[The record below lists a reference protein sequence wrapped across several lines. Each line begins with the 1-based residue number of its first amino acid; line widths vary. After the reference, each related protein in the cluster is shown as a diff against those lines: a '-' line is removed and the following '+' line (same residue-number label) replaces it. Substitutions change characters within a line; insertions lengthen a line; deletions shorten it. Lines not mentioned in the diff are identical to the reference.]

1 MLLKSTIIILGLYFL
16 VCILMYINQRN
27 FIYFPGINNYIKY
40 EKINKNNEVIY
51 LKNKNKRL
59 KSWFS
64 NIRANKPIIL
74 FFHGNAGDLENR
86 TYKANAFNDIGY
98 NYLFISYRGFN
109 GNDGSP
115 TEENIYA
122 DAQFAYNWLLKNGF
136 DENLI
141 IIYGESLGTGVGVE
155 ISKNNN
161 PKGLILESPFTS
173 IVEMGKRKFPFLPV
187 QLILKDKY
195 DNLEKISLIKC
206 PVLYLHGKSDNL
218 VPKYMSDILIERTQT
233 RAESYFPENDK
244 HMMNFDKKL
253 MNNIDKFIKNL

>member
-136 DENLI
+136 DENEI

-173 IVEMGKRKFPFLPV
+173 IVEMGKRKFPFFAGSV
-187 QLILKDKY
+187 NSQ
-195 DNLEKISLIKC
+195 
-206 PVLYLHGKSDNL
+206 
-218 VPKYMSDILIERTQT
+218 R
-233 RAESYFPENDK
+233 
-244 HMMNFDKKL
+244 
-253 MNNIDKFIKNL
+253 

>member
-1 MLLKSTIIILGLYFL
+1 M
-16 VCILMYINQRN
+16 
-27 FIYFPGINNYIKY
+27 
-40 EKINKNNEVIY
+40 
-51 LKNKNKRL
+51 
-59 KSWFS
+59 
-64 NIRANKPIIL
+64 
-74 FFHGNAGDLENR
+74 
-86 TYKANAFNDIGY
+86 
-98 NYLFISYRGFN
+98 
-109 GNDGSP
+109 
-115 TEENIYA
+115 
-122 DAQFAYNWLLKNGF
+122 KNGF
-136 DENLI
+136 DENEI

-161 PKGLILESPFTS
+161 PKGLILEAPFTS